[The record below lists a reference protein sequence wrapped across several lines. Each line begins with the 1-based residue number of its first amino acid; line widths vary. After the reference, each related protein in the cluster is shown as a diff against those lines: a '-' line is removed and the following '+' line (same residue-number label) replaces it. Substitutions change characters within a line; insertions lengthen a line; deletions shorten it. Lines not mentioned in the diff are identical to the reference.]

1 MERMFKEFKLGNLTL
16 SNRFVLPPL
25 KLAYGK
31 PDGAVTDRQLTFYR
45 QIAKNGPALLISE
58 PVAVTQDGREHPKQ
72 LCVHLP
78 DSASELKKV
87 ADAVHAESGMLCLHL
102 NHGGAAANPVAA
114 GMEIVAPSPVV
125 CPVTGKEARALTEEQ
140 IAAILQGY
148 RLAAQRALE
157 AGFDA
162 IEIQCGHGYLISQ
175 FLNSKINKRTDRYGD
190 NRLLF
195 AREAMKAVMDGAPGM
210 PVIIR
215 ISGNEMSPEYGIP
228 QDEMLPLFKLSEEQ
242 GVVAVHVGMGS
253 SCFSPP
259 WYFHHGSLPEKPQM
273 DALAWVRKNVALP
286 IIAAGR
292 MGREEKITSVLD
304 ANLADM
310 VALGRPLI
318 ACPGLIEAW
327 RKKDDAQKIYC
338 GYCIQGCLPRV
349 RTGEGI
355 GCNINPAVG
364 MPELPKTDKPMKVLV
379 AGGGPA
385 GMSAAFYLHR
395 RGHDVT
401 LAEREETLGG
411 QFSLA
416 WQAPGKER
424 MGDTLSS
431 FERVLR
437 SENIRILTKKA
448 VDHALIS
455 ELAPD
460 LLVWAAGAEQN
471 IPEIPGLES
480 VNAMT
485 SISYFQEE
493 KAVQGPRVL
502 VIGAG
507 RIGVEIAE
515 KLGREGFDVV
525 ATKRTDPIGSAME
538 PITKALAM
546 KRIEGMKN
554 VSFMP
559 HTAVKGFFDD
569 RFEMEKDG
577 ESVSVPPFQTVILAS
592 GMLPVPLLQE
602 DGVTLSPRVEVIGD
616 ANKVMDILNAVEAGY
631 QLAVRR

>member
-1 MERMFKEFKLGNLTL
+1 MFKEFKLGSLNL

-31 PDGAVTDRQLTFYR
+31 PDGTVTERQLTFYR

-58 PVAVTQDGREHPKQ
+58 PAAVTRDGKEHPKQ

-78 DSASELKKV
+78 DSAAELKKV
-87 ADAVHAESGMLCLHL
+87 VDAVHAEGGMICLHL
-102 NHGGAAANPVAA
+102 NHGGAAANPAA
-114 GMEIVAPSPVV
+114 TGMETVAPSPVV
-125 CPVTGKEARALTEEQ
+125 CPVTGKEAKALTEEQ
-140 IAAILQGY
+140 ISSIMQGY
-148 RLAAQRALE
+148 GLAAERAVE

-162 IEIQCGHGYLISQ
+162 IEMQCGHGYLISQ
-175 FLNSKINKRTDRYGD
+175 FLNAKINKRTDRYGE

-195 AREAMKAVMDGAPGM
+195 AGEALKAVMDGAPKM
-210 PVIIR
+210 PLIIR
-215 ISGNEMSPEYGIP
+215 ISGSEMSPEYGVS
-228 QDEMLPLFKLSEEQ
+228 QDEMLPLLKLAEEQ

-259 WYFHHGSLPEKPQM
+259 WYFHHGSLPEKPQL

-292 MGREEKITSVLD
+292 MGREEKIKSVLD
-304 ANLADM
+304 AGLADM
-310 VALGRPLI
+310 IALGRPLI
-318 ACPGLIEAW
+318 ASPGLIEAW
-327 RKKDDAQKIYC
+327 RKNDDARKIYC

-364 MPELPKTDKPMKVLV
+364 RPELTKTDKPMKVLV

-401 LAEREETLGG
+401 LAEQGENLGG

-424 MGDTLSS
+424 MGDVLSS

-437 SENIRILTKKA
+437 SEKIRFIMKKE
-448 VDHALIS
+448 VDAALVS

-460 LLVWAAGAEQN
+460 LLVWAAGAQQN
-471 IPEIPGLES
+471 IPEIPALES
-480 VNAMT
+480 VYSMT
-485 SISYFQEE
+485 SLDYFKKV
-493 KAVQGPRVL
+493 KAVKGPRVL

-515 KLGREGFDVV
+515 KLGGEGFEVV

-546 KRIEGMKN
+546 KRIEAMKN

-559 HTAVKGFFDD
+559 HTAVKQFFKD
-569 RFEMEKDG
+569 RVEMEKDG
-577 ESVSVPPFQTVILAS
+577 EIVSVPPFQTVILAS
-592 GMLPVPLLQE
+592 GMMPVPVLQ
-602 DGVTLSPRVEVIGD
+602 GISPRIEIIGD
-616 ANKVMDILNAVEAGY
+616 ANKVMDILSAVEAGY
-631 QLAVRR
+631 QLAARC

>member
-1 MERMFKEFKLGNLTL
+1 MERMFKVFELGSLTL

-31 PDGAVTDRQLTFYR
+31 PDGTVTDRQLTFYR

-58 PVAVTQDGREHPKQ
+58 PVAVTQDGKEHPKQ

-87 ADAVHAESGMLCLHL
+87 ADAVHKEGGMISLHL
-102 NHGGAAANPVAA
+102 NHGGAAANPAVS
-114 GMEIVAPSPVV
+114 GTETVAPSSVV
-125 CPVTGKEARALTEEQ
+125 CPVTGKEARALTEET
-140 IAAILQGY
+140 IASILEGY
-148 RLAAQRALE
+148 RIAAQRAVE

-175 FLNSKINKRTDRYGD
+175 FLNSKINKRTDRYGED
-190 NRLLF
+190 RALF
-195 AREAMKAVMDGAPGM
+195 AREALNALKAGAPGM
-210 PVIIR
+210 PMIIR
-215 ISGNEMSPEYGIP
+215 ISGNEMSPEYGIS
-228 QDEMLPLFKLSEEQ
+228 QDEMLPLFKLAQEQ
-242 GVVAVHVGMGS
+242 GAVAVHVGMGS

-292 MGREEKITSVLD
+292 MGREEKIKSVLD

-310 VALGRPLI
+310 IALGRPLI

-327 RKKDDAQKIYC
+327 RKNEENKKIYC

-364 MPELPKTDKPMKVLV
+364 RPELPITDKPMKVLV

-401 LAEREETLGG
+401 LAERGETLGG

-424 MGDTLSS
+424 MGETLSS

-437 SENIRILTKKA
+437 SENIRIITKKV
-448 VDHALIS
+448 VDNTLVS
-455 ELAPD
+455 ELGPD
-460 LLVWAAGAEQN
+460 LLVWAAGAYQN

-480 VNAMT
+480 VYSMT
-485 SISYFQEE
+485 SIDYFKKE
-493 KAVQGPRVL
+493 KTVQGPRVL

-515 KLGREGFDVV
+515 KLGREGFEAV

-559 HTAVKGFFDD
+559 HTAVKRFFDD
-569 RFEMEKDG
+569 RVEMERDG

-592 GMLPVPLLQE
+592 GMLPVPVLQG
-602 DGVTLSPRVEVIGD
+602 DGGMFSPRVEVIGD

-631 QLAVRR
+631 QLAVRC

>member
-1 MERMFKEFKLGNLTL
+1 MFKEFKLGNLNL

-31 PDGAVTDRQLTFYR
+31 PDGTVTDRQLTFYR
-45 QIAKNGPALLISE
+45 QIAKDGPALLISE
-58 PVAVTQDGREHPKQ
+58 PVAVTRDGKEHPKQ

-78 DSASELKKV
+78 DSAAELKKV
-87 ADAVHAESGMLCLHL
+87 VDAVHTEGGMICLHL
-102 NHGGAAANPVAA
+102 NHGGAAANPAA
-114 GMEIVAPSPVV
+114 TETQPVAPSSVV
-125 CPVTGKEARALTEEQ
+125 CPATGKEAGVLTEEN
-140 IAAILQGY
+140 IALILEGY
-148 RLAAQRALE
+148 RIAAQRAVE

-162 IEIQCGHGYLISQ
+162 IEVQCGHGYLISQ
-175 FLNSKINKRTDRYGD
+175 FMNAKINKRTDRYGED
-190 NRLLF
+190 RTLF
-195 AREAMKAVMDGAPGM
+195 AKEALKAVRAGAPGM
-210 PVIIR
+210 PTIIR
-215 ISGNEMSPEYGIP
+215 VSGHEMSPEYGIS
-228 QDEMLPLFKLSEEQ
+228 QDETLPLFSLAQEQ
-242 GVVAVHVGMGS
+242 GAVAVHVGMGS
-253 SCFSPP
+253 SCFSPA

-292 MGREEKITSVLD
+292 MGREEKIKGVLD

-310 VALGRPLI
+310 IALGRPLI
-318 ACPGLIEAW
+318 ACPGLVDAW
-327 RKKDDAQKIYC
+327 RKKEENRKIYC

-364 MPELPKTDKPMKVLV
+364 RPELPKTDKPMKVLI

-401 LAEREETLGG
+401 LVEKGETLGG

-437 SENIRILTKKA
+437 SENIRIFTKKA
-448 VDHALIS
+448 VDHDLIK
-455 ELAPD
+455 EMAPD
-460 LLVWAAGAEQN
+460 LLVWAAGARQN

-485 SISYFQEE
+485 SINYFKKE
-493 KAVQGPRVL
+493 KDVQGPRVL

-515 KLGREGFDVV
+515 KLGAEGFDVV

-538 PITKALAM
+538 PITRALAM

-569 RFEMEKDG
+569 RVEMEKDG
-577 ESVSVPPFQTVILAS
+577 VSVSVPPFQTVILAS
-592 GMLPVPLLQE
+592 GMLSEPVLQQ
-602 DGVTLSPRVEVIGD
+602 DGAALSPRIEVIGD
-616 ANKVMDILNAVEAGY
+616 ANKVMDILSAVEAGY
-631 QLAVRR
+631 QLAARC